1 MAVQAGQSDLS
12 GIAQAV
18 LGVRVVPHAA
28 AAQSNWAARPLAPAQ
43 AHHAMQAAWL
53 QALLLERLGGAVGW
67 HEQALAACAPRFS
80 DR

>member
-1 MAVQAGQSDLS
+1 MQAGQSDLATV
-12 GIAQAV
+12 AQAV
-18 LGVRVVPHAA
+18 LGVHLAPSA
-28 AAQSNWAARPLAPAQ
+28 AAQRSNWATRPLSAAQ
-43 AHHAMQAAWL
+43 CHHAMQTAWL